1 MHGTVMMTMM
11 MMTMMTRMMMT
22 MRMMMTL
29 MNIEGVCEE
38 NRLVRALVLVLD
50 LYLALVLV
58 VYVP

>member
-1 MHGTVMMTMM
+1 
-11 MMTMMTRMMMT
+11 MT